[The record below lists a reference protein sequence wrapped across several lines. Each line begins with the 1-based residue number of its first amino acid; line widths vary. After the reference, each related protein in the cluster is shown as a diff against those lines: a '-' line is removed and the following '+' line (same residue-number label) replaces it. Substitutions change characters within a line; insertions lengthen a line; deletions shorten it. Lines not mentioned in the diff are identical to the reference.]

1 MPSNFALQFFSVKKQ
16 QIILA
21 CAGLALVLALFFFGN
36 TIPPAKPA
44 APVESATANTS
55 NAGLDQILQEAKKG
69 LTTLQLGYLVQL
81 ENSVVRGDV
90 KDQQIT
96 IYKQLSS
103 FWDDSLRH
111 HILGAFYLGEAAK
124 LENSEKNL
132 NFAARLMLGH
142 LLAQANP
149 AMGNWLATDIKA
161 LYEQSL
167 KINPA
172 NDSARIGIGA
182 CYLFGNISSS
192 PMEGIN
198 MIRKVAEEKP
208 ENAYAQL
215 MLGLGSVRSG
225 QYDKA
230 VERFMAVLKLQPASL
245 EAAFN
250 LAEVYERKG
259 DNKNAVIWYRKVQ
272 QLVQLPEVKSELE
285 KRIKTLE

>member
-1 MPSNFALQFFSVKKQ
+1 M
-16 QIILA
+16 
-21 CAGLALVLALFFFGN
+21 
-36 TIPPAKPA
+36 
-44 APVESATANTS
+44 ESATANTS